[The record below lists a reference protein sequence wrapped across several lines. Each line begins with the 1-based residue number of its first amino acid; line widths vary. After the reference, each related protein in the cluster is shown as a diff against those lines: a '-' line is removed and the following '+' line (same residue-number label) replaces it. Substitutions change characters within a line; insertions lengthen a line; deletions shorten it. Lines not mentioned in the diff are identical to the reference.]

1 MARRRRS
8 RGTWFPNIG
17 SQIGA
22 LTENFMGRSFS
33 IGAATNGS
41 ITTGILP
48 LTFDTPFEGDRVS
61 TGVDSLADIIGS
73 EYVLMRIVGKL
84 FASYSNPQLDGVGAP
99 GGSPIYFTAGFF
111 VARPNDEAVGGG
123 EDTPI
128 GSATEA
134 ERRDNYSPLEVD
146 TVREPWIW
154 RRSWI
159 LGVAGGRTSV
169 SSAVSPQAAFSNPN
183 LAAYPQSTALYGS
196 VHDGP
201 HFDSKVKRRVGQDDR
216 LWFAVSTA
224 NFPFGATTVVG
235 TTQGIIT
242 GALDYRIF
250 GSLRKAR
257 NSSAF

>member
-1 MARRRRS
+1 MRRRRR

-17 SQIGA
+17 SQIGES
-22 LTENFMGRSFS
+22 LENYQGRQFN
-33 IGAATNGS
+33 IAPANGGG
-41 ITTGILP
+41 IVTGILP

-61 TGVDSLADIIGS
+61 TGVDSLSDLIGG
-73 EYVLMRIVGKL
+73 EYTLLRIVGKL
-84 FASYSNPQLDGVGAP
+84 FARYTNESLAAANPTGQACYL
-99 GGSPIYFTAGFF
+99 TCGFF
-111 VARPNDEAVGGG
+111 VARANDEAVGGG

-159 LGVAGGRTSV
+159 LGLQGRQ
-169 SSAVSPQAAFSNPN
+169 PGFSNAVVPFQAVTN
-183 LAAYPQSTALYGS
+183 PDLASWPSTTVAYGS
-196 VHDGP
+196 VHDGG
-201 HFDSKVKRRVGQDDR
+201 HIDSRVKRRIGNDDR
-216 LWFAVSTA
+216 LWFGISAA
-224 NFPFGATTVVG
+224 NFPFGTT
-235 TTQGIIT
+235 TTGGVNQTLIT

-257 NSSAF
+257 GKSAF